1 MNYVGPCFVL
11 SPLWFEYHIQ
21 KVQCSAEILILVTVL
36 NTILL
41 VLVPV
46 IGEASKQGFVVVV
59 VLVLFLLGPDPRPV
73 PYQIPTI
80 YKMS

>member
-41 VLVPV
+41 VPV
-46 IGEASKQGFVVVV
+46 IGKASKQGFVVVV
-59 VLVLFLLGPDPRPV
+59 LVLFLGPDPDPRPV